1 MYGLGKFNY
10 DLLFVNSGSAY
21 DSEAFGY
28 YEGRFN
34 IAVYSYNIIA
44 SVNQSVGIR
53 GRNCIGSKRL
63 AICIFDYSVALRA

>member
-1 MYGLGKFNY
+1 MVLRRPLEMCIRDRTKGYIRIGRNHMYGLGKFNY

-44 SVNQSVGIR
+44 RCV
-53 GRNCIGSKRL
+53 
-63 AICIFDYSVALRA
+63 